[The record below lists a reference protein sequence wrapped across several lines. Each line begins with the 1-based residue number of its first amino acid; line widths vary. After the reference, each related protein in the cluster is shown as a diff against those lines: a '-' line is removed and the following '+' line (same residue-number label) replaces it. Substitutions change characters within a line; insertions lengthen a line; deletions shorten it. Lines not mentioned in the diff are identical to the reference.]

1 MYQKYTTEGFLVSSR
16 GSGEA
21 DRLYLFYTR
30 DFGMVLAH
38 ATSVRHS
45 KSKLRPHIIFGAK
58 LSVTLLRSKARWKI
72 TESVVSTEKI
82 LPKSNGYKSFAQ
94 ILLTIKSLIH
104 GEEKNESLFGALHE
118 FYSYLCINPDG
129 KDTESAECLAMI
141 KILHSLGYGEPK
153 GDIVADDAC
162 FDTEIFKKITS
173 HKAALISGINKA
185 LQETGL

>member
-1 MYQKYTTEGFLVSSR
+1 MSSR

-21 DRLYLFYTR
+21 DRLYLFYTK

-45 KSKLRPHIIFGAK
+45 KSKLRPHIIFGVM
-58 LSVTLLRSKARWKI
+58 LSITLLRSKARWKI

-82 LPKSNGYKSFAQ
+82 SPKSLGYKSFAQ

-104 GEEKNESLFGALHE
+104 GEEKNESLFDALHE
-118 FYSYLCINPDG
+118 FYSYLCVNPDG

-141 KILHSLGYGEPK
+141 KVLHSLGYGEPK
-153 GDIVADDAC
+153 GDIISDDAD
-162 FDTEIFKKITS
+162 FSEETFKKINAN
-173 HKAALISGINKA
+173 KQNLVIGINRA
-185 LQETGL
+185 LKETGL